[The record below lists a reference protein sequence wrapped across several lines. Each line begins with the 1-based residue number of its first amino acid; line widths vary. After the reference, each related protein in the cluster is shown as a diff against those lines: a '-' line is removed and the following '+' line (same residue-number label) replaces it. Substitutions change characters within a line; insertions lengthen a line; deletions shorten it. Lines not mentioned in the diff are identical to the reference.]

1 MTSILRTARVLAA
14 TVLLAL
20 PCLAAQ
26 AVEPLAPAEEAAV
39 LSLARGTPTFGRYWL
54 DEVVPMQTATETLR
68 RAALLAH
75 CAPLSSGAFS
85 HLDATH
91 RAAAQRV
98 LAGQEALR
106 REYLGPSD
114 GPARHRVWLATFALS
129 TDSGRAAVEG
139 LARGPQSELLLRA
152 DSEDLV
158 IDVFSEYSVDV
169 VTGTGEPAAVIWLKG
184 YFERAGRVPALR
196 DAVRAAAP
204 AQLAD
209 FDRVDGFERVGRAD
223 APWLAALGGELARRQ
238 EALRA
243 ELLKAYPP
251 AVLEAR
257 ERLMAFRSEV
267 QYFAPPGSAV
277 AMLMPAADPLRD
289 RAVAEA
295 ARTLHPL
302 PEAAWEH
309 VLLEGADMLPAR
321 AEVQRLCPPR
331 APAR

>member
-20 PCLAAQ
+20 PCLPVQ

-54 DEVVPMQTATETLR
+54 DEVIPMQTATETLR
-68 RAALLAH
+68 RTALLAH

-114 GPARHRVWLATFALS
+114 GPARHRTWLATFALAS
-129 TDSGRAAVEG
+129 DAERAAVAS
-139 LARGPQSELLLRA
+139 LARGPQGESMLRA
-152 DSEDLV
+152 VSEDLV
-158 IDVFSEYSVDV
+158 IHGFAEYSVDV

-184 YFERAGRVPALR
+184 YFERAGRLPALR
-196 DAVRAAAP
+196 DAIRAAAP

-209 FDRVDGFERVGRAD
+209 FDRVDGFERVGRPD
-223 APWLAALGGELARRQ
+223 APWLAALGQELAGRQ

-243 ELLKAYPP
+243 ELLKTYPA
-251 AVLEAR
+251 AVLEDR
-257 ERLMAFRSEV
+257 ERLMAFLGEV
-267 QYFAPPGSAV
+267 QSVALPGPAV
-277 AMLMPAADPLRD
+277 AVLMSADPLRVQ
-289 RAVAEA
+289 AVAEA
-295 ARTLHPL
+295 AHTLYPR
-302 PEAAWEH
+302 PQAAWEQA
-309 VLLEGADMLPAR
+309 LLEGADMLPAR